1 MSIQR
6 FSVVSVAVG
15 CLAGEETSISYI
27 LKLYPWVHFAVVFII
42 LAHLDNAGGD
52 DGGIPEVYAK
62 NWQARLNET
71 LQSPGNK

>member
-15 CLAGEETSISYI
+15 RLAGEETSISYI

-42 LAHLDNAGGD
+42 LAHLGD
-52 DGGIPEVYAK
+52 DGGIPQVYAK